1 MKNRYPNFNAILNL
15 MSEWFRSDS
24 GSQNLS
30 PEERYFKTLLKNA
43 HHNFIDVRTLK
54 LENINHIHPESS
66 TTGEDFLILQTDIRP
81 KNCFQLRVIASFPS
95 DIKGADK
102 FRALMKK
109 LKFNLVA
116 LASDPVV
123 PYGYN
128 PKKYA
133 IVEGSVSP
141 SALDQPICD
150 LINRSQ
156 NSEKVIIIHINEDS
170 PFPYV
175 KKESQ
180 VSNPVPPSPANQM
193 EATPQ

>member
-1 MKNRYPNFNAILNL
+1 MKNRYPNFKTILSL
-15 MSEWFRSDS
+15 MSEWCRRDS
-24 GSQNLS
+24 GLENLP

-43 HHNFIDVRTLK
+43 HHNLIDVRTLK

-81 KNCFQLRVIASFPS
+81 KNCFPLRVIASFPS

-102 FRALMKK
+102 FHALMKK

-116 LASDPVV
+116 LASDPMV

-133 IVEGSVSP
+133 IVADSVS
-141 SALDQPICD
+141 SNTQNQVICD
-150 LINRSQ
+150 LVNGSR
-156 NSEKVIIIHINEDS
+156 NPEAVVFLRINEQWL
-170 PFPYV
+170 PYV
-175 KKESQ
+175 KRESF
-180 VSNPVPPSPANQM
+180 VNAPAKPANEM
-193 EATPQ
+193 EAAP